1 MWWPKYL
8 NLSTLKRI
16 ILLIDEKINLK
27 KNLKM
32 NLNNIHGVLILIL
45 IHTAYVMESSRTPA
59 TTTKL
64 IATNHHHHHNH
75 HHRRPNTTSSIIR
88 VTTKDDH
95 DCGGVRKAG
104 KNSYPVSLLNSAAKR
119 LKKADVSL
127 PDLTNKKKKVNAKK
141 LKLPPPAKKSITKS
155 KVHKRVNSSKPQK
168 SKTHQPIKQ
177 STTKT
182 NKSTKKNYRSVKSAI
197 GTILKSV
204 TKLNKILRELN

>member
-1 MWWPKYL
+1 MWWPKHL

-16 ILLIDEKINLK
+16 LLLIDEKINLK

-59 TTTKL
+59 TTTKI
-64 IATNHHHHHNH
+64 IATNHPHQHHHHHNH
-75 HHRRPNTTSSIIR
+75 HHRRANTTSSIIR

-104 KNSYPVSLLNSAAKR
+104 KNSYPVSLLNSAARR
-119 LKKADVSL
+119 LKKAD
-127 PDLTNKKKKVNAKK
+127 LTNNKKKVNDKK
-141 LKLPPPAKKSITKS
+141 LKLPPPAKKSITKP

-177 STTKT
+177 STTKI
-182 NKSTKKNYRSVKSAI
+182 NKSSKTKYRSVKSAI

-204 TKLNKILRELN
+204 TKLNKLLKELN

>member
-1 MWWPKYL
+1 MWWPKHL

-16 ILLIDEKINLK
+16 LLLIDEKINLK

-59 TTTKL
+59 TTMKI
-64 IATNHHHHHNH
+64 IATNHPHNHHHH
-75 HHRRPNTTSSIIR
+75 HHRRPNTTSTLIR

-127 PDLTNKKKKVNAKK
+127 PDLTKNKKKVNAKK
-141 LKLPPPAKKSITKS
+141 LKLTPPAKKSITKP
-155 KVHKRVNSSKPQK
+155 KRVNSSKPQK

-182 NKSTKKNYRSVKSAI
+182 NKSTKTKYRSVKSAI

-204 TKLNKILRELN
+204 TKLNKLLRELN